1 MKVLNKYITK
11 EFIKLQILCQIIFIS
26 LLLMIDFV
34 QKIDNFYE
42 KGVTDPVVILSYFL
56 YKIPY
61 IMALMIPFA
70 TLISVIV
77 LFCLMKKNREITAI
91 KTCGI
96 DIMNLIQ
103 TIIAISL
110 FISLFTFV
118 FSESIVPY
126 ASSKSNEIWD
136 VNVNKQD
143 PKRLHK
149 SPEVWYK
156 STDAIYW
163 IRHFDSAKNIM
174 EDPVFYFFDK
184 NFRLIKRIE
193 AKRAIWQDGKWKMED
208 GIIQEMQADGEYKTL
223 KFDNLIPDIPETP
236 DTFRERLIEPEEMN
250 YSQLKE
256 YAEEEVKNKGYDNT
270 EYLVDLGVKVA
281 FPFISL
287 VLTLLGIPIALQ
299 LKVGGIPLAVAAGMG
314 LSFLYYVVF
323 SISSSLG
330 HSGVFPPFLA
340 AWTANILFI
349 FAGIYLMMTVER

>member
-26 LLLMIDFV
+26 LFLVIDIV
-34 QKIDNFYE
+34 QTLDNFWE
-42 KGVTDPVVILSYFL
+42 KGVTAPGVILSYFL

-61 IMALMIPFA
+61 IMSLMIPFA

-91 KTCGI
+91 KACGI
-96 DIMNLIQ
+96 DVLNLSQ
-103 TIIAISL
+103 TVIAISL

-118 FSESIVPY
+118 FKESVVPY
-126 ASSKSNEIWD
+126 TISKSNQIYNI
-136 VNVNKQD
+136 NVEKQD
-143 PKRLHK
+143 PTRLHK
-149 SPEVWYK
+149 GQEVWYK

-163 IRHFDSAKNIM
+163 IRHFDRVKNVM
-174 EDPVFYFFDK
+174 EGPVFHFFDK
-184 NFRLIKRIE
+184 NFQLIKRIE
-193 AKRAIWQDGKWKMED
+193 AKKAIWQDGKWKMED
-208 GIIQEMQADGEYKTL
+208 GIIQEIRADGDYKSA

-236 DTFRERLIEPEEMN
+236 DKFRERLIEPEEIN

-256 YAEEEVKNKGYDNT
+256 YSETVKNEGYNNT
-270 EYLVDLGVKVA
+270 EYLVELSAKIA

-287 VLTLLGIPIALQ
+287 VLTLLGIPIALE
-299 LKVGGIPLAVAAGMG
+299 LKTGGIPLAVAAGMG